1 MEFKRVRIPIAGMS
15 CAACAA
21 RIEAALSKI
30 AGVKEAGI
38 NFAAGRAEALYDPSV
53 VNLDSLLAVIKDLGY
68 GVSTATQII
77 PVKGMTCA
85 ACAARVE
92 NALKVVDG
100 VVSAQVNLA
109 TERAAV
115 EYVPSQA
122 GIRELREAIIKAG
135 YDVLRVEAGEDAVL
149 REERE
154 RQARYKALKNRVL
167 AGALLSV
174 PIFLLMYWNMLGLDA
189 FLRIPVRTG
198 FIIQFILATPIQFW
212 IGRQFYRGAI
222 SAARHRT
229 TDMNTLIA
237 VGTSSAYVYSVMAT
251 FFPTLFMVKGYNGSV
266 YFDTSAAIIV
276 LILLG
281 RTLEARAKGQTSEA
295 VKKLIGLKPKMARI
309 LRDGSEADI
318 PVEEVE
324 IGDTVIVRP
333 GEKIPVDGIVREGSS
348 SIDESMISGESMP
361 VWKNAGDEVIGGTMN
376 TTGSFRF
383 EALKVGRQTMLAR
396 IIELVEQAQ
405 GTKPP
410 ISRLADKIA
419 SYFVPS
425 VMAAAAVTFV
435 IWYLA
440 GPAPAFTYAVLN
452 FIAVLIIAC
461 PCSLGLATP
470 TSIMVGTGKGAENGI
485 LFRSGDALET
495 AHRLNCAVFDKTGT
509 LTKGKPVLAG
519 IETNGKF
526 NADQVLYFAAG
537 AERGSEHPLAGAI
550 LEAAASKRFSKGLP
564 EAHGFETLPGRGI
577 RAVVE
582 GRRVVFG
589 NPQMMTEENIKMG
602 EFSGS
607 VERFSGEGKTPM
619 VLAVDGEAAGVLAV
633 ADVLK
638 EDAQKAVSALRQM
651 GLLVV
656 LLTGDNELTA
666 RAIAKQAGIGR
677 VFAQVLPEDKSNII
691 KQLQK
696 EGYRVAMVGD
706 GINDAPALAQADI
719 GIALGT
725 GTDVAIEAADVTLI
739 GGDLKGVVSA
749 IALSKATIRNIRQ
762 NLFWAFAYNT
772 ILIPVAAGA
781 LFPFFG
787 ILLNPIFAAAAMGM
801 SSVTV
806 VSNAL
811 RLRHFTPPV

>member
-1 MEFKRVRIPIAGMS
+1 MEFKRVRIPVTGMS

-21 RIEAALSKI
+21 RIESALSKI
-30 AGVKEAGI
+30 DGVKEAAI
-38 NFAAGRAEALYDPSV
+38 NFAAGWATVLYDPAV
-53 VNLDSLLAVIKDLGY
+53 VNLNSLLAAIKDLGY
-68 GVSTATQII
+68 GASTAKYII
-77 PVKGMTCA
+77 PIKGMTCA
-85 ACAARVE
+85 ACQARVE
-92 NALKVVDG
+92 NALKGVDG

-115 EYVPSQA
+115 EYIPAQA
-122 GIRELREAIIKAG
+122 GLRDLREAIIRAG
-135 YDVLRVEAGEDAVL
+135 YDVVKIEAGEDAVL

-154 RQARYKALKNRVL
+154 RQARYKDLKNRL
-167 AGALLSV
+167 FAGALLSV
-174 PIFLLMYWNMLGLDA
+174 PIFLVMYWNMLGLDGL
-189 FLRIPVRTG
+189 LRMPVRTG
-198 FIIQFILATPIQFW
+198 FIIQFILATPVQFW

-237 VGTSSAYVYSVMAT
+237 IGTSSAYIYSVLAT
-251 FFPTLFMVKGYNGSV
+251 FLPSLFLIKGYAASV

-281 RTLEARAKGQTSEA
+281 RTLEAKAKGQTSEA
-295 VKKLIGLKPKMARI
+295 VKKLIGLRPKTARL
-309 LRDGSEADI
+309 LRDGREADI

-333 GEKIPVDGIVREGSS
+333 GEKIPVDGIVKEGRSS
-348 SIDESMISGESMP
+348 VDESMISGESMP
-361 VWKNAGDEVIGGTMN
+361 VEKNAGEEVIGGTMN
-376 TTGSFRF
+376 MTGAFKF
-383 EALKVGRQTMLAR
+383 EATKVGRQTMLAR

-425 VMAAAAVTFV
+425 VMGAAALTFI

-485 LFRSGDALET
+485 LFRGGDALET
-495 AHRLNCAVFDKTGT
+495 AHKLTCIVFDKTGT
-509 LTKGKPVLAG
+509 ITRGKPVLTG
-519 IETNGKF
+519 IETNGKLD
-526 NADQVLYFAAG
+526 AGQALYYAAS

-550 LEAAASKRFSKGLP
+550 VEAASAKGIKLS
-564 EAHGFETLPGRGI
+564 EAHGFESVPGRGI
-577 RAVVE
+577 KAVVD
-582 GRRVVFG
+582 GRTVVFG
-589 NPQMMTEENIKMG
+589 NPRMMTEEKIKMG
-602 EFSGS
+602 PEFSAGL
-607 VERFSGEGKTPM
+607 ERFPGEGKTPM
-619 VLAVDGEAAGVLAV
+619 ALAVDGEAAGVFAV
-633 ADVLK
+633 ADVMK
-638 EDAQKAVSALRQM
+638 ENSQKVVSALKRM
-651 GLLVV
+651 GLIVA
-656 LLTGDNELTA
+656 LLTGDNEMTA
-666 RAIAKQAGIGR
+666 RAIAREAGIDR
-677 VFAQVLPEDKSNII
+677 VFAQVLPEDKANII
-691 KQLQK
+691 KQLQG

-725 GTDVAIEAADVTLI
+725 GADVAIEAADVTLI
-739 GGDLKGVVSA
+739 SGDLRGVGSA
-749 IALSKATIRNIRQ
+749 IALSKATIRNIKQ
-762 NLFWAFAYNT
+762 NLFWAFAYNV

-811 RLRHFTPPV
+811 RLRHFKAPI